1 MKKKKSYF
9 PRPILRSLVN
19 DIQKLVGDHDGR
31 LFILEI
37 LEEIPHDLRPLLVE
51 NLSSF
56 YEPAMA
62 DFFYLLKAEYGKEME
77 SVCNRALEKYSLSG
91 IPVNPVQFF
100 KGTFY
105 KAYATPSRHTSRIAL
120 DVAWHTESR
129 GLHVE
134 CFYLAYNSDGIYNFL
149 LVEDMPIRQY
159 DRDRED
165 LAEMIPVSYDEV
177 CYLISQA
184 YKLNVRN
191 MTRPALG
198 KFLYQKYLGYENALK
213 PGEERDLF
221 NRLSPRLGP
230 RQLVNV
236 FFKAWREKDW
246 SYISYITSDELLA
259 QLIPLFS
266 ISIQLIEGQVIEVYA
281 SRNDARVY
289 TQMVSLQE
297 HECYKEEFV
306 FHLTR
311 KSGHGW
317 EIFQWERLSR
327 ENINALSEINPLN
340 TKVFCRVYEI
350 IDLDDLFETLE
361 RIDNMRQVE
370 ELPYGIHMR
379 VTYEEDDFNQGVSM
393 LTGIIADLIVNGE
406 ELVIVTSDFP
416 TLMDFHHL
424 LMSDN
429 QVSVSSRG
437 EYEVNMLTVYSYLS
451 GQYLYFEDVI
461 AAEEDDLMPE
471 DGMRFI
477 TIRYLIRERE
487 HVIERI
493 NQLKN
498 MQFNINDNYQVF
510 YQIDKTANPQG
521 FMAEYLLGSSWVE
534 VSAFGETDLAKAR
547 EIFETGLYNYLEYDG
562 MEVREGG
569 LFDILTP
576 ELKKEQPTLEPLLKE
591 FYLNKWYYS
600 HLTSLS
606 GMSPSEASQTEEG
619 TRLLWTMFKQ
629 IKQKEN
635 TAGNRNRQFRIHLK
649 EYVRTVEQKK
659 RRK

>member
-1 MKKKKSYF
+1 MKKKKAYF

-37 LEEIPHDLRPLLVE
+37 FEEIPHDLRPLLVE

-56 YEPAMA
+56 YEPAMS
-62 DFFYLLKAEYGKEME
+62 DFFYLLKAEYGKEID

-91 IPVNPVQFF
+91 IPINPVQFF

-120 DVAWHTESR
+120 DVAWHTENQ

-134 CFYLAYNSDGIYNFL
+134 CFYLSYNSDGLYNFL
-149 LVEDMPIRQY
+149 LVEDMPVKQY
-159 DRDRED
+159 ERDRED
-165 LAEMIPVSYDEV
+165 LAEMIPVSYNEV

-184 YKLNVRN
+184 YELNVRN

-198 KFLYQKYLGYENALK
+198 KFLYQKYLGNEKALNAR
-213 PGEERDLF
+213 EEWELF

-230 RQLVNV
+230 RQLVNA
-236 FFKAWREKDW
+236 FFRVWREKDW
-246 SYISYITSDELLA
+246 SYISYITSGEFLA
-259 QLIPLFS
+259 QLMPLFS
-266 ISIQLIEGQVIEVYA
+266 VSMQLIEGQVEEVYA
-281 SRNDARVY
+281 SRTDARVY
-289 TQMVSLQE
+289 SRTVSLQE
-297 HECYKEEFV
+297 RECYKEELV
-306 FHLTR
+306 FYLTR
-311 KSGHGW
+311 KNGHGW
-317 EIFQWERLSR
+317 EISQGERLSR
-327 ENINALSEINPLN
+327 ENVNALSEVNPLN

-379 VTYEEDDFNQGVSM
+379 VTYEEDDFNQGVTM
-393 LTGIIADLIVNGE
+393 LTGVIADLIVNGE

-424 LMSDN
+424 LMCDAEE
-429 QVSVSSRG
+429 SVSSRG

-477 TIRYLIRERE
+477 TTRYLIKERDQ
-487 HVIERI
+487 VMARI

-498 MQFNINDNYQVF
+498 MQVDISDNYQVF
-510 YQIDKTANPQG
+510 YQFEKTGNPQS

-534 VSAFGETDLAKAR
+534 VSAFGENDMSKAR
-547 EIFETGLYNYLEYDG
+547 KIFETGLYNCLEYDG
-562 MEVREGG
+562 MEIREGG
-569 LFDILTP
+569 LFNILTP
-576 ELKKEQPTLEPLLKE
+576 ELKKEQPELEALLKE

-635 TAGNRNRQFRIHLK
+635 AVGNRNQQFRIHLK

>member
-9 PRPILRSLVN
+9 PRPVLRSLVN
-19 DIQKLVGDHDGR
+19 DIQKLISDHDGR

-62 DFFYLLKAEYGKEME
+62 DFFYLLKAEYGQEME
-77 SVCNRALEKYSLSG
+77 PVCNRALEKYSLSG

-105 KAYATPSRHTSRIAL
+105 KAYVTPSRHTSRIAL

-149 LVEDMPIRQY
+149 LVEDMPVRQY
-159 DRDRED
+159 ERDRED

-184 YKLNVRN
+184 YKLNIRN

-198 KFLYQKYLGYENALK
+198 KFLYQKYLGCENALN
-213 PGEERDLF
+213 PWQERDLF

-230 RQLVNV
+230 RQLVNA

-246 SYISYITSDELLA
+246 NFISYITSDQLLA
-259 QLIPLFS
+259 QLMPLFS
-266 ISIQLIEGQVIEVYA
+266 VPIQLIEGQVTEVYA

-289 TQMVSLQE
+289 TQTVSLQE

-306 FHLTR
+306 FNLSR

-317 EIFQWERLSR
+317 EISQWERLSR
-327 ENINALSEINPLN
+327 ENINVLSEINPLN

-350 IDLDDLFETLE
+350 IDLDDLFEILE

-393 LTGIIADLIVNGE
+393 LTGVIADLIVNGE

-424 LMSDN
+424 LMSDAE
-429 QVSVSSRG
+429 VSVSSRG

-477 TIRYLIRERE
+477 TIRYLIRGRE
-487 HVIERI
+487 QVIDRI

-498 MQFNINDNYQVF
+498 MQFSINDNYQVF

-521 FMAEYLLGSSWVE
+521 FMAEYLLGSCWVE

-547 EIFETGLYNYLEYDG
+547 EIFETGLYNCLEYDG

-576 ELKKEQPTLEPLLKE
+576 ELKKEQPALESLLKE

-635 TAGNRNRQFRIHLK
+635 MAGNRNRQFRIHLK
-649 EYVRTVEQKK
+649 EYVKTVEQKK